1 MKPLRLHATSR
12 AADKLIGQQD
22 SLTNNG
28 EEPEDSLTNCYGG
41 EDLQWLS
48 ISSHQGWS
56 SIINCLYLLGKVKE
70 PCGTSDPEDIVGA
83 VFASQC

>member
-1 MKPLRLHATSR
+1 MQPGR
-12 AADKLIGQQD
+12 AADSLTGQQN
-22 SLTNNG
+22 SLTSNG
-28 EEPEDSLTNCYGG
+28 EEGRVEEPEDSLTNCCGG

-56 SIINCLYLLGKVKE
+56 NIINCLHLLGKVKE
-70 PCGTSDPEDIVGA
+70 PCGTSHPEDIVGA